1 MLYFIIIIKIHKN
14 LKLSKWDHTYKNSEW
29 NWSILNWLYSIYRRY
44 VLHIGQKW
52 IVGNTY
58 TFLIVEKK
66 TGYTQDWKVFAV
78 TQHFLYP
85 FVGKKKPPHQRDTR
99 TLFIWFSTWHL
110 SEYEVQTSWNHHATP
125 VTCNVYTWKTASG
138 EKVLSRCHSFN
149 CDCITARQIAMGIR
163 KHKHSL
169 SAGC

>member
-1 MLYFIIIIKIHKN
+1 MLYFKNIIEIHKKLKVKQIIHMVILTILVN
-14 LKLSKWDHTYKNSEW
+14 LNLT
-29 NWSILNWLYSIYRRY
+29 
-44 VLHIGQKW
+44 VLDLLHAHIGHNW
-52 IVGNTY
+52 IFENTWMY
-58 TFLIVEKK
+58 LIVEKS
-66 TGYTQDWKVFAV
+66 THNWKVCAV

-85 FVGKKKPPHQRDTR
+85 FVGKKTLTNEIDVH
-99 TLFIWFSTWHL
+99 LFICVSTWHL
-110 SEYEVQTSWNHHATP
+110 REYKLQTSRNHHTTP